1 MPSTVSGA
9 GDTPVN
15 KIATPGLSM
24 LLMLWRA
31 SQQVRGK
38 ARILT
43 SDTGHLGAPPLPI
56 CLPVCPRDRIPLGW
70 GGDPQFPAPRPAPL
84 ALPIIVPISPV
95 PSRRTSW
102 GAEVARTLRYSH
114 YGGHHRKAGP
124 PVSSG
129 LNFGHPPAF
138 GPRTGS
144 LWGPPTS

>member
-43 SDTGHLGAPPLPI
+43 SDTGHLGAPPFLSACLSALGTESLWAGEATPNFQHPGQLPWPYPS
-56 CLPVCPRDRIPLGW
+56 L
-70 GGDPQFPAPRPAPL
+70 
-84 ALPIIVPISPV
+84 S

-114 YGGHHRKAGP
+114 
-124 PVSSG
+124 
-129 LNFGHPPAF
+129 
-138 GPRTGS
+138 
-144 LWGPPTS
+144 